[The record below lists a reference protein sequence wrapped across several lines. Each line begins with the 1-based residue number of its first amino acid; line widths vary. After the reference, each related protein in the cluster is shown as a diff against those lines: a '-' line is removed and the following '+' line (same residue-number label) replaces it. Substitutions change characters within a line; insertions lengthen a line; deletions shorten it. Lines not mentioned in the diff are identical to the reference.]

1 VHRDTR
7 YDAMIPQELIKKI
20 RQIQIYTSRMVD
32 ASFTGQYES
41 VFKGRG
47 MQFDEVREYTPGDDI
62 RTIDWNVTARTGK
75 PYIKRFVEEREMTVI
90 FAVDL
95 SASGDFGTINKAK
108 NELAA
113 EFCAVMAFAAAKNN
127 DKVGLLI
134 FADQIEL
141 YIPPK
146 KGISHMLRLIRE
158 LLYFKMPKR
167 KTDISQALDYLAKV
181 VRKRATVFLVSDFI
195 EMDLAILPKGT
206 PNGANG
212 TDFKKPL
219 GLLNKRHDVIA
230 VSVRD
235 RAEIA
240 LPGVGLIELTDAE
253 TGETIL
259 IDTSSRQFR
268 NKYSAACAQ
277 RFGELQNMLRTIN
290 VDCISISTDKPYIQ
304 DLVRFFHMRHRRH

>member
-1 VHRDTR
+1 
-7 YDAMIPQELIKKI
+7 MIPQELIKKI

-32 ASFTGQYES
+32 TSFAGQYES
-41 VFKGRG
+41 VFRGRG
-47 MQFDEVREYTPGDDI
+47 MEFDEVREYTPGDDI
-62 RTIDWNVTARTGK
+62 RTIDWNVTARTGR

-95 SASGDFGTINKAK
+95 SASGDFGTVNKSK

-146 KGISHMLRLIRE
+146 KGINHMLRLIRE
-158 LLYFKMPKR
+158 LLYFKMPER
-167 KTDISQALDYLAKV
+167 RTDISQALDYLARV

-195 EMDLAILPKGT
+195 E
-206 PNGANG
+206 

-219 GLLNKRHDVIA
+219 SLLNKRHDVIA

-235 RAEIA
+235 RAEVA
-240 LPGVGLIELTDAE
+240 LPNVGLIEFADAE
-253 TGETIL
+253 SGEIIL
-259 IDTSSRQFR
+259 VDTSSKQFR
-268 NKYSAACAQ
+268 NKYNNSCTQ
-277 RFGELQNMLRTIN
+277 RFDKLNSMLRTIN
-290 VDCISISTDKPYIQ
+290 VDCVSISTDKPYVQ
-304 DLVRFFHMRHRRH
+304 DLVRFFHMRHRRR

>member
-1 VHRDTR
+1 
-7 YDAMIPQELIKKI
+7 MIPSELIKKI

-32 ASFTGQYES
+32 ASFAGQYES

-75 PYIKRFVEEREMTVI
+75 AYIKRFVEEREMTVI

-95 SASGDFGTINKAK
+95 SASGDFGTVNKSK

-113 EFCAVMAFAAAKNN
+113 EFCAVLAFAAAKNN

-134 FADQIEL
+134 FTDQIEL

-146 KGISHMLRLIRE
+146 KGSGHVLRLIRE

-167 KTDISQALDYLAKV
+167 RTNIPMAMDYLAKV
-181 VRKRATVFLVSDFI
+181 VRKKATVFLVSDFI
-195 EMDLAILPKGT
+195 E
-206 PNGANG
+206 
-212 TDFKKPL
+212 TDFKKPIS
-219 GLLNKRHDVIA
+219 LLNKRHDVIA

-235 RAEIA
+235 RAEVA
-240 LPGVGLIELTDAE
+240 LPDVGIIEFQDAE
-253 TGETIL
+253 TGEI
-259 IDTSSRQFR
+259 IVVDTSSRKFR
-268 NKYSAACAQ
+268 QQYSGKSAR
-277 RFGELQNMLRTIN
+277 RFGELKDMLRSVK
-290 VDCISISTDKPYIQ
+290 VDCISISTDRPYVQ
-304 DLVRFFHMRHRRH
+304 DLVRFFHMRHKRY

>member
-1 VHRDTR
+1 
-7 YDAMIPQELIKKI
+7 MIPKELIKKI
-20 RQIQIYTSRMVD
+20 RQIEIYTSRAVN
-32 ASFTGQYES
+32 ASFAGQYES

-62 RTIDWNVTARTGK
+62 RTIDWNVTARTGR
-75 PYIKRFVEEREMTVI
+75 PYIKRFVEEREMTVM

-95 SASGDFGTINKAK
+95 SASGDFGTVNKMK

-113 EFCAVMAFAAAKNN
+113 EFCAVLAFAAAKNN
-127 DKVGLLI
+127 DKGGLLI
-134 FADQIEL
+134 FTDRIEL

-146 KGISHMLRLIRE
+146 KGLRHMLRLIRE

-167 KTDISQALDYLAKV
+167 RTNIPQALDYLAKV
-181 VRKRATVFLVSDFI
+181 IRKRATVFLVSDFI
-195 EMDLAILPKGT
+195 E
-206 PNGANG
+206 

-219 GLLNKRHDVIA
+219 SLLNKRHDVIA

-240 LPGVGLIELTDAE
+240 LPGVGLIEFADAE
-253 TGETIL
+253 TGQTIL
-259 IDTSSRQFR
+259 IDTSSRKFR
-268 NKYSAACAQ
+268 NQYSGTSAE
-277 RFGELQNMLRTIN
+277 RFDELKNMLRTIN
-290 VDCISISTDKPYIQ
+290 IDCIDINTDKPYVQ